1 MTENQPALSRLHYE
15 LISGL
20 THSGAC
26 PTNTD
31 LALRFGATT
40 SEIDDLLR
48 ALADM
53 HGVVLHPHRPAPW
66 IVHPF
71 SITPTI
77 NWIEGRGRSWWAP
90 CIWCAFGVATL
101 VGGEVRLHSRYG
113 AECDPIII
121 PVRDGQPLGF
131 ESVVVHFAIRP
142 ARAWDNVHEHCSMVL
157 PFRSAD
163 EVTRWSTRHN
173 LPRGEAVP
181 LHQVAALANHWYGS
195 HAQPDWHKWSVAEAQ
210 EIFRSA
216 GLTSPF
222 WSLESMEGRF

>member
-1 MTENQPALSRLHYE
+1 MIDQPALSRLHYE
-15 LISGL
+15 LVSDLI
-20 THSGAC
+20 HSGAC

-40 SEIDDLLR
+40 SEVDDLLR
-48 ALADM
+48 ALAEM

-71 SITPTI
+71 SVTPTL

-131 ESVVVHFAIRP
+131 ESVLVHFAIRP
-142 ARAWDNVHEHCSMVL
+142 ARARDNVHEHCSMVL
-157 PFRSAD
+157 PFRNAD
-163 EVTRWSTRHN
+163 EVSRWSTRHS
-173 LPRGEAVP
+173 LPRGETVP
-181 LHQVAALANHWYGS
+181 LHQVAALAHHWYGS

-210 EIFRSA
+210 EIFRGA
-216 GLTSPF
+216 ELTSPF
-222 WSLESMEGRF
+222 WSLESKDGRF